1 MTMTTLMKKAIEAL
15 SKLPKEKQDF
25 YAREILDAIDGDKK
39 WDQLFADPRSEILL
53 SQMAAK
59 ARAEYE
65 AGKTR
70 PLDELLN
77 NIED

>member
-1 MTMTTLMKKAIEAL
+1 MTTLMKKAIEVL
-15 SKLPKEKQDF
+15 SNLPEEKQDF

-39 WDQLFADPRSEILL
+39 WDQFFADPRSETLL
-53 SQMAAK
+53 SQRAAK

>member
-1 MTMTTLMKKAIEAL
+1 MTTLMKKAIEAL
-15 SKLPKEKQDF
+15 SKLPEEKQDL

-39 WDQLFADPRSEILL
+39 WDDLFADSRSETLL

-59 ARAEYE
+59 ARAEYK

-70 PLDELLN
+70 PLNELLDGV
-77 NIED
+77 ED

>member
-1 MTMTTLMKKAIEAL
+1 MKKAIEAL
-15 SKLPKEKQDF
+15 SKPSEKKQDF
-25 YAREILDAIDGDKK
+25 YAREILDAIEGDKK
-39 WDQLFADPRSEILL
+39 WDQLFADPRSETLL

-77 NIED
+77 NIQD